1 MPSPALVN
9 DLMANDAQDWFAWI
23 ALGFGSLIASAT
35 VILLIRRWRSVLNL
49 LDIPGQRSSHV
60 QPTPR
65 GAGIAIVACVV
76 LGLTTAAIYA
86 PTQFYRPWLFYL
98 FGALLVANVSWL
110 DDIRGEPVWLRFLIH
125 FLAALM
131 FITGGGYLIAFQ
143 SPLVGRL
150 HLGWLG
156 LPLTALWL
164 VGMTNAYNFMD
175 GIDGLAGNQALIAG
189 VAWFGIGVFTNQT
202 ALAVVALLLVTST
215 LGFLA
220 HNWPPASIFMG
231 DVGSAFLGFTL
242 AAIAVIAGG
251 IDARLPLIGALFI
264 WPFIFDPIFTI
275 LSRLRRR
282 ENIFQAHRG
291 HLYQRLVIGGY
302 SHRFVTL
309 LYSYLALSGVFLAWA
324 WFLRIP
330 GSEAAI
336 VVLMPLMA
344 ASLWGFVTRHERRL
358 AAQARPA
365 AAEPVENQ
373 PET

>member
-1 MPSPALVN
+1 
-9 DLMANDAQDWFAWI
+9 
-23 ALGFGSLIASAT
+23 
-35 VILLIRRWRSVLNL
+35 VLNL
-49 LDIPGQRSSHV
+49 LDIPGNRSSHV

-86 PTQFYRPWLFYL
+86 PAEFHRPWLFYL

-131 FITGGGYLIAFQ
+131 FIVGTGYLRFVLA
-143 SPLVGRL
+143 PLLGRL
-150 HLGWLG
+150 PLAWLG
-156 LPLTALWL
+156 LPLTLLWL

-189 VAWFGIGVFTNQT
+189 VAWFGVGIFTSQT
-202 ALAVVALLLVTST
+202 ALAVVGLLLVTST

-242 AAIAVIAGG
+242 AAITVIAGG
-251 IDARLPLIGALFI
+251 IDARLPVVGALFI

-282 ENIFQAHRG
+282 ENVFRPHRS

-309 LYSYLALSGVFLAWA
+309 LYSYLALGGVFLAWA

-336 VVLMPLMA
+336 VVVVPLMA
-344 ASLWGFVTRHERRL
+344 ALLWGFVVRHERRL
-358 AAQARPA
+358 LAQRQSAAPQ
-365 AAEPVENQ
+365 PVETQ